1 MDSNGNEQGVTRII
15 KKCILEWLEIA
26 FGIEEEEEPI
36 PPTWEEFWALVVV
49 WLQAEQ
55 DQDGVPLHGLLHT
68 HKNIVKLATVVH
80 GDPDHRS
87 FVDMLRQEGG
97 GRVFAY
103 KRIKMEMAQWYFER
117 TGRVPAGYRLTVEQ
131 RQRYLEGF
139 NKRQRVGIEYVRE
152 KNLIKG
158 IDIIRI

>member
-68 HKNIVKLATVVH
+68 HKNIVKIATVVH

-87 FVDMLRQEGG
+87 FVDMLRQEGECL
-97 GRVFAY
+97 
-103 KRIKMEMAQWYFER
+103 RIKGLRWR
-117 TGRVPAGYRLTVEQ
+117 WPSGILKGLGGCQ
-131 RQRYLEGF
+131 R
-139 NKRQRVGIEYVRE
+139 GI
-152 KNLIKG
+152 G
-158 IDIIRI
+158 